1 MSRIKKWGAAA
12 GALSL
17 IAVATAAYLYPNNVE
32 RLVTDDAGG
41 SATAIKGQGD
51 TVGAINQGS
60 GGTASA
66 SAGNVREENQGTYI
80 VVFKEPALASYK
92 GTLSG
97 LPQPERYRD
106 EQGTMR
112 LDAEGTNSERY
123 VDYLETR
130 QAQMEAR
137 MSTMVGRDVVPRH
150 TMQHA
155 LNGMVVDLTDSEA
168 RAMRMMSDVRL
179 VEAYREFPLDT
190 DTGPALIGAP
200 AVWNGTNP
208 GAPGPYKGEGVVVG
222 IIDTGINFGSPS
234 FSAIGP
240 VDGYAH
246 TNPLGSGNYLGT
258 CAPGGVDEGR
268 CNDKLIG
275 GHDFVCGAPV
285 NACSNA
291 GLREEPGFGDTNS
304 HGSHTAGTSAGNVRD
319 VIYSGNT
326 LRISGVAPHANVIA
340 YDTCYTI
347 LADGT
352 GSCPNVST
360 AAAVDQA
367 VADGVV
373 DVLNFSIGGGTS
385 PWTDATSL
393 AFLNAVDAGIFVA
406 ASAGNSG
413 PGPNTL
419 GHQQPWVSTTAAAQH
434 GRGGFSIAMS
444 VTGPA
449 PVPANLTALLPTPGN
464 SGVALSAQIPGTTP
478 LRISAGI
485 DTASD
490 GCAAYPA
497 NTFAGAIAVIRRG
510 TCSFAIKTNNATA
523 AGAVAV
529 IIANNAAGAISPTVP
544 GTTIPVFGVLQTE
557 GNALRDFGQAN
568 PSTATAQIS
577 YPALPVPNT
586 PDALAAFSS
595 RGPAGTFNIMK
606 PDITAPGV
614 QVLAAVSGT
623 ALTGS
628 ENAVDLLSGTSM
640 ASPHQAGA
648 VALIRQARPTW
659 TPPEIKSALAMTAV
673 QTVYLE
679 DQVTLANPF
688 ARGSGRVQVD
698 RAINAGLVLDE
709 TLANYTAANPATGGD
724 PTTLNQPNLYNR
736 SCYPTC
742 VFYRTFRNT
751 RANSTSWRVQLEGVS
766 GSVTPI
772 ITVPGNGTLRVK
784 FTIYGYTLPANGT
797 PGFGNVVLTPATGT
811 APVLRLP
818 VGVAVQPPVATLPA
832 SLSMSLA
839 TNAVGSVYFPVSNS
853 GGSNLTYNFVSS
865 GTGAQRL
872 IDANSQGVASGF
884 RSTTYTDPATAGSQA
899 QFAADD
905 FVLGQNTQVT
915 SLFAQGFVVA
925 PNVPLTTA
933 ATNLTFSIYP
943 DAAGLPAGNPQTNPA
958 AAVWTYTTT
967 PTGAG
972 VTTVGGSDI
981 QLNLVAAGQNVN
993 LPPGRYWLVVST
1005 RGTFANRFA
1014 WYGSNTASGNA
1025 GFASLTVA
1033 TNGTGNWV
1041 ANPSFAGLTM
1051 RIVGNVPCGAPWISG
1066 TYAASGTLAR
1076 SASVQ
1081 AMTVVYGT
1089 GLAPGSYR
1097 ANVCLESNDPITPRL
1112 AMPLN
1117 LTVTP

>member
-1 MSRIKKWGAAA
+1 MSRMKKWGAAA

-17 IAVATAAYLYPNNVE
+17 IAVATAAYLYPNGAQFT
-32 RLVTDDAGG
+32 TDDAGG
-41 SATAIKGQGD
+41 PAATAIKGQGD

-66 SAGNVREENQGTYI
+66 SAGNVMEEQRGRYI
-80 VVFKEPALASYK
+80 VVFREPALASYK
-92 GTLSG
+92 GTLPG
-97 LPQPERYRD
+97 LPQPERVRD
-106 EQGTMR
+106 EQGALR
-112 LDAEGTNSERY
+112 LDVEGTNSERY

-130 QAQMEAR
+130 QAQMETR
-137 MSTMVGRDVVPRH
+137 MSMMVGRDVTPRL

-155 LNGMVVDLTDSEA
+155 LNGMVVELSEA
-168 RAMRMMSDVRL
+168 EARSMRLMSDVRL
-179 VEAYREFPLDT
+179 VEPYREYELDT

-208 GAPGPYKGEGVVVG
+208 GAPGPYRGEGVVVG
-222 IIDTGINFGSPS
+222 IIDSGINFGSPS
-234 FSAIGP
+234 FSAVGP

-246 TNPLGSGNYLGT
+246 SNPLGSGNYLGT

-275 GHDFVCGAPV
+275 GYDFICGAPE
-285 NACSNA
+285 NACGNA
-291 GLREEPGFGDTNS
+291 DIREEPGFGDTNS
-304 HGSHTAGTSAGNVRD
+304 HGSHVASTVAGNTRD
-319 VIYSGNT
+319 AVFSGNT
-326 LRISGVAPHANVIA
+326 IRISGVAPHANIIA
-340 YDTCYTI
+340 YDVCYTQI
-347 LADGT
+347 ST
-352 GSCPNVST
+352 GRGLCGNTSTT
-360 AAAVDQA
+360 AAVNQA
-367 VADGVV
+367 VADGIV
-373 DVLNFSIGGGTS
+373 DVLNYSISGGSS
-385 PWTDATSL
+385 PWTEATSL
-393 AFLNAVDAGIFVA
+393 AFLGAVDAGIFVA

-413 PGPNTL
+413 PGPNTM
-419 GHQQPWVSTTAAAQH
+419 GHHEPWVSSTAAAQH
-434 GRGGFSIAMS
+434 GRAGFGIAMS

-449 PVPANLTALLPTPGN
+449 PVPANLAPIIVNQG
-464 SGVALSAQIPGTTP
+464 SGGVDFSATIPGTTP
-478 LRISAGI
+478 LYISAGI
-485 DTASD
+485 NTASD

-497 NTFAGAIAVIRRG
+497 NTFAGGIAVIRRG
-510 TCSFAIKTNNATA
+510 TCSFAIKVNNASA

-529 IIANNAAGAISPTVP
+529 IIANNAAGVILPSVP
-544 GTTIPVFGVLQTE
+544 GTTVPVFSVTQAE
-557 GNALRDFGQAN
+557 GDALRNFGQAN
-568 PSTATAQIS
+568 PTTTTAQIS
-577 YPALPVPNT
+577 YPAIPLPNT

-595 RGPAGTFNIMK
+595 RGPAGTFNILK

-614 QVLAAVSGT
+614 DVLAVTAGT

-628 ENAVDLLSGTSM
+628 ENLVGLLSGTSM

-648 VALIRQARPTW
+648 AALVRQARPTW
-659 TPPEIKSALAMTAV
+659 TPPEIKSALAMTAN

-709 TLANYTAANPATGGD
+709 TLANYQAANPAIGGD

-736 SCYPTC
+736 SCFPTC
-742 VFYRTFRNT
+742 VFYRTFRNPN
-751 RANSTSWRVQLEGVS
+751 AMSTSWRVQLQGVS
-766 GSVTPI
+766 GAVSPI
-772 ITVPGNGTLRVK
+772 ITVPANGTLRVK
-784 FTIYGYTLPANGT
+784 FTIYGATLPANGST
-797 PGFGNVVLTPATGT
+797 AFGNVVLTPAIGT

-839 TNAVGSVYFPVSNS
+839 TNAVGSVYFPVSNT
-853 GGSNLTYNFVSS
+853 GGSTLTYNFVNS

-872 IDANSQGVASGF
+872 VDATSQGVASGF
-884 RSTTYTDPATAGSQA
+884 RSTTYTDPATAGSQG
-899 QFAADD
+899 QYAADD
-905 FVLGQNTQVT
+905 FVITQNTQIT
-915 SLFAQGFVVA
+915 ALSSQGFVVSGT
-925 PNVPLTTA
+925 VLTSA

-958 AAVWTYTTT
+958 AALWTYTTT
-967 PTGAG
+967 PTGPG
-972 VTTVGGSDI
+972 VTTVGSSDI

-993 LPPGRYWLVVST
+993 LPPGRYWLVINT

-1014 WYGSNTASGNA
+1014 WYGSNTASGNN

-1041 ANPSFAGLTM
+1041 ANPSFPGLTM

-1066 TYAASGTLAR
+1066 TYAASGSLAR
-1076 SASVQ
+1076 GTSVQ

-1089 GLAPGSYR
+1089 GLAPGSY
-1097 ANVCLESNDPITPRL
+1097 AGNVCITTNDPILPSL

-1117 LTVTP
+1117 VTVTP